1 MSLLHTHVL
10 GRDVKVA
17 HSPLQRR
24 ALIKRAAAAGSK
36 TCIDDTN
43 AGRGDPNRC
52 LRALCQESV
61 IIQRSGK
68 RVAPV
73 SAGLGLAK
81 GPRCSEFS
89 FDTAEFVLEY
99 FRSPHRHSGPL
110 LLSPGVGKAAE
121 SVERALGY
129 TDGEG
134 AVQQRNKLQHVLME
148 RPGLTS
154 SAAHRIKG
162 IRLWDER
169 VPERYMMAPR
179 TLEPCDVPSV
189 LDLPVAR
196 RQHEAPEHWR
206 AIRPGRSGY
215 RLLSV
220 GHDAESENPVGVLAA
235 AHERPPSVDPPAPR
249 PYLRPP

>member
-17 HSPLQRR
+17 HSLLQWR
-24 ALIKRAAAAGSK
+24 ALIKRTAAACSK

-52 LRALCQESV
+52 LRTLCQESI

-99 FRSPHRHSGPL
+99 FRSPHCHGGPL
-110 LLSPGVGKAAE
+110 LLSPSVGE
-121 SVERALGY
+121 LDEFVERALGH

-134 AVQQRNKLQHVLME
+134 AVQQRNKLQHGLIE
-148 RPGLTS
+148 RPRLTW
-154 SAAHRIKG
+154 SAVHRIEG
-162 IRLWDER
+162 IRRWDQR
-169 VPERYMMAPR
+169 VPERDMMAPR
-179 TLEPCDVPSV
+179 TL
-189 LDLPVAR
+189 
-196 RQHEAPEHWR
+196 
-206 AIRPGRSGY
+206 
-215 RLLSV
+215 
-220 GHDAESENPVGVLAA
+220 
-235 AHERPPSVDPPAPR
+235 
-249 PYLRPP
+249 